1 MFTTA
6 LILGIL
12 EVIGFLLLTIFIYK
26 LADVLFKQSRRGGII
41 IIRLVSIFLLID
53 GISRPFHIHLL

>member
-53 GISRPFHIHLL
+53 GISRAFHIHLL